1 MARGTSSGRYGLT
14 LAPVPEP
21 LYAVTLRKTLKLKGF
36 LMTTSILN
44 SVTSGVSRTGLR
56 ILIAGQEK
64 MGKTT
69 MCSGAPGALLVP
81 LEVGFAGVSVA
92 KTKKL
97 ESLADVHL
105 FIDEITYYAQRGQL
119 PYQTIVFDS
128 ATALERMIHDS
139 VIERDPLY
147 KPGGKKII
155 TMESCHGGYG
165 KGYNLANEDL
175 DALLAKFDVLA
186 VYGGLNIVLTCHVFS
201 SKVMDPTAGEYDSW
215 DLLLHSPKNQKT
227 YGKRE
232 RLTQWA
238 DIIGFLYEPLF
249 VSKSD
254 NLSKAI
260 SQNKGRMLGLSRTP
274 NYIAGNRFGISGEI
288 AIPAPPNN
296 GWNALAHAVHAQ
308 TGIDIFNR
316 K

>member
-1 MARGTSSGRYGLT
+1 MNQ
-14 LAPVPEP
+14 
-21 LYAVTLRKTLKLKGF
+21 
-36 LMTTSILN
+36 SILAG
-44 SVTSGVSRTGLR
+44 VTSGVTRSGLR

-64 MGKTT
+64 LGKTT
-69 MCSGAPGALLVP
+69 LCSNAPGALLIP

-92 KTKKL
+92 KTQKL
-97 ESLADVHL
+97 DTLAQVHSLV
-105 FIDEITYYAQRGQL
+105 DEITLYAQRGQL
-119 PYQTIVFDS
+119 PFKTLVFDS
-128 ATALERMIHDS
+128 ATALERMVHDA

-147 KPGGKKII
+147 KPGGKKQI

-175 DALLAKFDVLA
+175 DALLVKFDNLA

-238 DIIGFLYEPLF
+238 DIIGFLYEPVY
-249 VSKSD
+249 VSKTD
-254 NLSKAI
+254 NLSKAM
-260 SQNKGRMLGLSRTP
+260 SQNKGRVLGLSRTP
-274 NYIAGNRFGISGEI
+274 GYVAGNRFGIVGEVP
-288 AIPAPPNN
+288 IPAPPQN
-296 GWNALAHAVHAQ
+296 GWNALAHAVYTQ
-308 TGIDIFNR
+308 TGIDIYNR
-316 K
+316 Q